1 MRYAVTGAIA
11 VAALLGA
18 VSMAV
23 AQGRGDREGV
33 ESRGSSAPAAR
44 AQRGEGPRAPR
55 AQLSPRDRQS
65 SPGRERAAPERRFYR
80 ERQAEPRLQ
89 RERQQTQRRRKAA
102 ESAQRRERRSRQR
115 AEQQERVEQRRQEQ
129 RQVEER
135 RRQQRT
141 EQRREVQR
149 KEQSRT
155 TQSPDRQA
163 TRQAVKRVEATNEQR
178 TRVRERLFREHRSDR
193 NRDKDRIRGIR
204 PIVGVHIARRH
215 RLHPLPLWVIEFAPI
230 YRGYRYVWVE
240 DTICIVDPETYVI
253 VDVLPASSQRADLT
267 LTPEQMR
274 FVYAE
279 VPKDTSV
286 DVRIRLALGAEIPR
300 GVALYTFP
308 DHVLARIPKL
318 AGYRYVVVDDEVVI
332 VDPADYAVVLVI
344 SD

>member
-11 VAALLGA
+11 SIALLGA

-23 AQGRGDREGV
+23 AQGRGDRDGV

-44 AQRGEGPRAPR
+44 AQRGEGSR
-55 AQLSPRDRQS
+55 AQPSPRERQS
-65 SPGRERAAPERRFYR
+65 SPGRERAAPERQFHR
-80 ERQAEPRLQ
+80 ERQAEPRVQ
-89 RERQQTQRRRKAA
+89 RERQQTQRRREAA
-102 ESAQRRERRSRQR
+102 ESQERREERSRQR
-115 AEQQERVEQRRQEQ
+115 VERRQEQ
-129 RQVEER
+129 RQVDER
-135 RRQQRT
+135 RRAQST
-141 EQRREVQR
+141 EQRREDRR

-155 TQSPDRQA
+155 TQGPDRQA
-163 TRQAVKRVEATNEQR
+163 TRQDVKRIEATNEQR
-178 TRVRERLFREHRSDR
+178 TRVRERLFREHRADR

-204 PIVGVHIARRH
+204 PIVGVHIPRRH

-230 YRGYRYVWVE
+230 YRGYSYVWVE
-240 DTICIVDPETYVI
+240 DTICIIDPETYVI
-253 VDVLPASSQRADLT
+253 VDVLPASSQRAEIRGLT
-267 LTPEQMR
+267 LTPQQMR

-300 GVALYTFP
+300 DVALYAFP

-318 AGYRYVVVDDEVVI
+318 ESYRYVVVDDEVAI

-344 SD
+344 EE